1 MPKAPAD
8 YQMRYPI
15 DFAEIGPNVHKVVQ
29 LYAQD
34 HGKSRGIL
42 WTPTSG
48 KPKTCVIMAHPRGE
62 FGHHYSIPFWV
73 EAGYAAFAHNTRY
86 LNNDSTMIHESILLD
101 LAAAMKY
108 LREEEGFQHI
118 VMLGNSGAAHCFPI
132 TTRRRARRRGVV
144 SHRPRA
150 AVRPISTSM
159 IFLPPTVSSCSRRI
173 LVRGWC

>member
-15 DFAEIGPNVHKVVQ
+15 DCAVLWPNVHRVVQ
-29 LYAQD
+29 LYAQAL
-34 HGKSRGIL
+34 GKSRGIL
-42 WTPTSG
+42 WLPAKG
-48 KPKTCVIMAHPRGE
+48 KPKTCVIMAHPRAE

-108 LREEEGFQHI
+108 LREAEGFEHI
-118 VMLGNSGAAHCFPI
+118 VMLWD
-132 TTRRRARRRGVV
+132 RGGG
-144 SHRPRA
+144 SLFSYYDAQAPA
-150 AVRPISTSM
+150 PQ
-159 IFLPPTVSSCSRRI
+159 
-173 LVRGWC
+173 GG